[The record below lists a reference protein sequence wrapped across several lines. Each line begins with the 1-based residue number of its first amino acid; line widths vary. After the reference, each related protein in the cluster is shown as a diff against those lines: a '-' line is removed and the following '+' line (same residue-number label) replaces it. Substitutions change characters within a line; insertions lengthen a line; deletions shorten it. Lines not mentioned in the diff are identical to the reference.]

1 MAVTVA
7 SAARCALQFPK
18 TAMLAARLF
27 LDTRVPAA
35 LKLFTLAGALLI
47 VSPLDVFGDIPVL
60 GPIDDFGLLMLL
72 VTLFV
77 RLCPAYIVREHETIV
92 GQGANA
98 GIRPQTSKVT
108 SDLKNVTPRP

>member
-1 MAVTVA
+1 MALSVA
-7 SAARCALQFPK
+7 SAARWALTFPK
-18 TAMLAARLF
+18 TALLAARLF
-27 LDTRVPAA
+27 LDTRVPAP

-60 GPIDDFGLLMLL
+60 GPIDDLGLLMLL

-92 GQGANA
+92 GPGASA
-98 GIRPQTSKVT
+98 GMRPQTSPPST
-108 SDLKNVTPRP
+108 DLKNVTPRT